1 LAREAGL
8 MPGDSVNFDPVA
20 LHYNQVAAAY
30 EAGRPGYRDDIVDA
44 VAELLEAEGPG
55 PVLDLAAGTGK
66 FTRRLRGAGPILAA
80 EPVRAMAHQLR
91 TVLPDVPCVR
101 AYAGRL
107 PLAEASLAGITV
119 AQAFQWFDQS
129 DMPELARVLRPRG
142 LLALVW
148 NRRQS
153 TAAWE
158 AVSPVIDEF
167 RPGPRRRVDAP
178 TMLERSGAF
187 GPVEVEQWAWVR
199 TVTRVELQD
208 HVQSLSW
215 IAALPVDDRA
225 AIAADIDVA
234 LGDGEV
240 FRLDYV
246 SELVHAR
253 RR

>member
-1 LAREAGL
+1 MSDNG
-8 MPGDSVNFDPVA
+8 VNFDPVA
-20 LHYNQVAAAY
+20 LAYNQVADAY
-30 EAGRPGYRDDIVDA
+30 EAGRPGYQDHLVDA
-44 VAELLEAEGPG
+44 VTGLLDAGPAG

-66 FTRRLRGAGPILAA
+66 FTRRLRGAEGLLAA

-91 TVLPDVPCVR
+91 SVLPDVPCVR

-107 PLAEASLAGITV
+107 PFADASLAGITV

-148 NRRQS
+148 NRRANS
-153 TAAWE
+153 GAWE
-158 AVSPVIDEF
+158 AVSQVIDEF
-167 RPGPRRRVDAP
+167 RPRPRRRVDAV
-178 TMLERSGAF
+178 TMLAASGAF
-187 GPVEVEQWAWVR
+187 GPSAVEEWSWVR
-199 TVTRVELQD
+199 VVSRAELQD

-215 IAALPVDDRA
+215 IAALGADHRA
-225 AIAADIDVA
+225 AIAGDVDAA
-234 LGDGEV
+234 LGEGDT
-240 FRLDYV
+240 FRLDYG